1 MNKSKPKRIGAI
13 IGVIA
18 ILSLYLISL
27 FIAIFFRDKYPGLFM
42 ASVFSAVIIP
52 IMIYCFVA
60 VYRYVHK
67 KVRPE
72 EYSESDKSDSSKK

>member
-1 MNKSKPKRIGAI
+1 MNKSKTKRIAAI

-18 ILSLYLISL
+18 ILSLYLASL
-27 FIAIFFRDKYPGLFM
+27 LIGIFLSDKYPGLFM

-52 IMIYCFVA
+52 IMIYCFIA

-67 KVRPE
+67 KAKANKHN
-72 EYSESDKSDSSKK
+72 DTDQ